1 MNKVV
6 IDLKLPTETEYI
18 AAVYAP
24 LSRVKRL
31 DDLVILRHFDY
42 KVLLIT
48 PSKSQAA
55 EIARLGKLFVETQ
68 ARFPGWFQ

>member
-1 MNKVV
+1 MV
-6 IDLKLPTETEYI
+6 IDLKLPTETEDI
-18 AAVYAP
+18 AAAYVP

-42 KVLLIT
+42 KTLLVK

-55 EIARLGKLFVETQ
+55 EIARLDKLFVETR
-68 ARFPGWFQ
+68 ARFPEWFQ